1 MSERKIIPGGHY
13 RHFKGMIYQVL
24 GTATH
29 TETNET
35 LVIYQAQYGDFQ
47 LYARPVEMFLSPVD
61 LEQYP
66 NCNQQFRFEYID
78 SY

>member
-47 LYARPVEMFLSPVD
+47 LYARPMEMFLSPVD

-66 NCNQQFRFEYID
+66 DCKQQFRFEYID